1 MYTPY
6 NAITGECYNGS
17 NIIALSKSA
26 NKMKCLNDPRWL
38 TFLQAKQLGL
48 RVKKGEH
55 GTKIRYCGRVEASE
69 NEETGEKIKGH
80 SIMRMYTVFHASQ
93 IEGMKPFEN

>member
-55 GTKIRYCGRVEASE
+55 GTKIRYCGRVEEIGRASCRE
-69 NEETGEKIKGH
+69 
-80 SIMRMYTVFHASQ
+80 RV
-93 IEGMKPFEN
+93 